1 MPGLPWKLN
10 HKKTASHGGCASRA
24 KDRPGGM
31 TQSVTFGNR
40 IHYTVWR
47 SLPKHAEIRG
57 ESLANTGQTPGGS
70 GFQFGA
76 FVKIGQHIC
85 LEYNIFQPAK
95 RILKNGTTF
104 APIPV
109 VTFVQ

>member
-1 MPGLPWKLN
+1 MPGLPRKLN
-10 HKKTASHGGCASRA
+10 HKKTASHGGCAGRA

-57 ESLANTGQTPGGS
+57 ESLANTGQTPV
-70 GFQFGA
+70 GA
-76 FVKIGQHIC
+76 VFNLALSLKSDSIFV
-85 LEYNIFQPAK
+85 
-95 RILKNGTTF
+95 
-104 APIPV
+104 
-109 VTFVQ
+109 